1 MNWEPSERF
10 AEWQGC
16 LGCAHY
22 RYNKCAAYPER
33 IPLPILSGAADHMVP
48 RPGQVDGILFEPM
61 DLAVF
66 HQTGRRVPAART
78 RAPTG

>member
-22 RYNKCAAYPER
+22 QRGRCAAYPR
-33 IPLPILSGAADHMVP
+33 GIPIQIISGAVNHMVL
-48 RPGQVDGILFEPM
+48 RPGQVAGILFEPM
-61 DLAVF
+61 DLVVF

-78 RAPTG
+78 QAPTG